1 MGADLGAAIAAA
13 AAFVRGGGET
23 EDDPEDEAD
32 GERLIQAEEDQ
43 AAEAAG
49 ALAAGVSDLGLVDEM
64 LEIARKAAHR
74 PDARVDRLAKWIRE
88 HMTGG
93 GPWNDRRLVLFTEY
107 EDTRRWLE
115 KRLAGALDDP
125 RPDERIACFTGATP
139 IIRREELKRRFNADP
154 AQDPL
159 RVS

>member
-1 MGADLGAAIAAA
+1 M
-13 AAFVRGGGET
+13 RGGGET
-23 EDDPEDEAD
+23 EDDPEDEAA

-88 HMTGG
+88 HMTQ
-93 GPWNDRRLVLFTEY
+93 RRS
-107 EDTRRWLE
+107 LE
-115 KRLAGALDDP
+115 
-125 RPDERIACFTGATP
+125 RPAARP
-139 IIRREELKRRFNADP
+139 VHRIRRHPPMAGKAVGRGARRPAARRADRLLHRRDADHPPRGTEAPFQCGPGPGP
-154 AQDPL
+154 AA
-159 RVS
+159 RS